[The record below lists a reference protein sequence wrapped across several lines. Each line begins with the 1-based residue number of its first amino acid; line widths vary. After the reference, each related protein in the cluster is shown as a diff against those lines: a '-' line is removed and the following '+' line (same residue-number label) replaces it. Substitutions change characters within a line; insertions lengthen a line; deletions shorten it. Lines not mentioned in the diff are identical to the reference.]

1 MLPERHKPRRPR
13 RAGACHADEGS
24 AGPLEAYRVGYPVSI
39 ERRSLWRTAAFGPL
53 LPAAQ
58 IERQTPGLDE
68 GAVAMAR

>member
-1 MLPERHKPRRPR
+1 
-13 RAGACHADEGS
+13 
-24 AGPLEAYRVGYPVSI
+24 VGYPVSI